1 MPAGHI
7 RNIHFPF
14 DVEADTPMSV
24 ATEMVAELDLSD
36 QDVTTIAEMI
46 DAEILVLVPEW
57 KSGVAVD
64 DTGIGDGEI
73 CLPSDEG
80 CGNAH
85 DGSDVLATMSS
96 EGSILDQLPS
106 SRKARSHSPRG
117 SSTAIG
123 SPPRV
128 EGTMHGRFEEITY
141 LSRGENSRRG
151 SEAPPVFSSDS
162 SGDCHEGDDW
172 DLGGRP
178 STMRSGVSVADSGS
192 PAHQTTYSSATRDAS
207 HSETYHSESS
217 AFNELVEMRRKA
229 GTAKFSPEAWDGMT
243 EHSQCFDRG
252 DQPLSPG
259 EEEAVTH
266 ELELL
271 ALTQQQE
278 VRDLQWRHEQAMLA
292 IKNRHHNKAG
302 YVDHKGHHTLA
313 SPIGSHH
320 DQIQKSH
327 SLDCLSPPHSK
338 RSFQSENGKLP
349 LGNEESE
356 MLGHLSPHNSAP
368 LPSSIRF
375 VATPK
380 AYGLGHNLQ
389 GHVIVQPSTGKSSLQ
404 ATRSSVIKGGVLK
417 SGEEIKYIEEAMKP
431 QVANEI
437 GVTIDHEQE
446 QFHSPMN

>member
-1 MPAGHI
+1 
-7 RNIHFPF
+7 
-14 DVEADTPMSV
+14 
-24 ATEMVAELDLSD
+24 
-36 QDVTTIAEMI
+36 
-46 DAEILVLVPEW
+46 
-57 KSGVAVD
+57 
-64 DTGIGDGEI
+64 
-73 CLPSDEG
+73 
-80 CGNAH
+80 
-85 DGSDVLATMSS
+85 
-96 EGSILDQLPS
+96 
-106 SRKARSHSPRG
+106 
-117 SSTAIG
+117 
-123 SPPRV
+123 
-128 EGTMHGRFEEITY
+128 
-141 LSRGENSRRG
+141 
-151 SEAPPVFSSDS
+151 
-162 SGDCHEGDDW
+162 
-172 DLGGRP
+172 
-178 STMRSGVSVADSGS
+178 
-192 PAHQTTYSSATRDAS
+192 
-207 HSETYHSESS
+207 
-217 AFNELVEMRRKA
+217 MRRKA

-389 GHVIVQPSTGKSSLQ
+389 GHVIVQPSPGKSSLQ